1 MAKITPARRKLN
13 AIARAVK
20 ELGEQGYFVSRCLEE
35 LRETFDLYADP
46 RLQDPDIDVEIFI
59 RIEVGVGSETLDAV
73 KRIENFKTK
82 KKRELRILTK
92 ESGKLNDPGR
102 FIHIQF
108 DEKGIVQ
115 SPAAKLLM
123 AILEK
128 MSTAKG
134 SRSSSSKKA
143 AAAPATSRSK

>member
-82 KKRELRILTK
+82 RESCGSSQK
-92 ESGKLNDPGR
+92 NPES
-102 FIHIQF
+102 
-108 DEKGIVQ
+108 
-115 SPAAKLLM
+115 SM
-123 AILEK
+123 ILEDSFISS
-128 MSTAKG
+128 STKRG
-134 SRSSSSKKA
+134 LYKVRLRSS
-143 AAAPATSRSK
+143 